1 MDLLLTQPL
10 HLTISTQNKYDLY
23 LFLTTIQKLNICYT
37 CRCQTNMSSVSFET
51 SAAEQTLTVPP
62 AGVSCLKIKSNPRS
76 YHRIRHDGK
85 IIHYVGKGPTSSPG
99 HPSGHQYHK
108 NQSAFFTSYGKSK
121 RIVVFIENTDGSL
134 RLLGRYIIVDW
145 ARRISNEG
153 FVYYSYQMHRV
164 LDKQIGS

>member
-1 MDLLLTQPL
+1 
-10 HLTISTQNKYDLY
+10 
-23 LFLTTIQKLNICYT
+23 
-37 CRCQTNMSSVSFET
+37 MSSVSFEALVADQT
-51 SAAEQTLTVPP
+51 PVLDPSPDERQTLTVLPS
-62 AGVSCLKIKSNPRS
+62 AGVSCLKIKSNHRS

-108 NQSAFFTSYGKSK
+108 NQTAFFTSYGKSK

-145 ARRISNEG
+145 TRRISNEG